1 MKHFRKFQLNNKQ
14 QFLIGILNRQIYR
27 QVGSSFVF
35 KTPMLAVSFIY
46 KDKGHGDTNMCRQY
60 AKYQLLQAWR
70 HLVRKELVRFVL
82 LVQMEIAR
90 SVPLCHSSI
99 ITDIKYVGG
108 QSVFY
113 YVINATDHLWAS
125 KLFSDVSELD

>member
-90 SVPLCHSSI
+90 SVPLCHSSV

-113 YVINATDHLWAS
+113 YVINATDHL
-125 KLFSDVSELD
+125 